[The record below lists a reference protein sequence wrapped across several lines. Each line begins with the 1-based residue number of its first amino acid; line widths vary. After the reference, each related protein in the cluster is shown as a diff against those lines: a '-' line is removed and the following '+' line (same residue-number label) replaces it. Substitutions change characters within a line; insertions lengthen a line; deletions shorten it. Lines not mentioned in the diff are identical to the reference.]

1 MFPACQVFIPTLI
14 HVMAKLSPTQLSL
27 KLMRERGYLCQV
39 VEHWNPF
46 ARIRQ
51 DLFGFIDVLCIK
63 EGEVVGVQTTSRSN
77 ISTRYNKIKDHEN
90 VWWVLDSGIR
100 ILIQGWEKNKSGRWE
115 MREVEVRIE
124 PMEEEVSSSYPLTGD
139 DESA

>member
-1 MFPACQVFIPTLI
+1 
-14 HVMAKLSPTQLSL
+14 
-27 KLMRERGYLCQV
+27 MRERGYLCQV

-63 EGEVVGVQTTSRSN
+63 DGEVVGVQTTSKGH

-90 VWWVLDSGIR
+90 IWPVLDAGIR
-100 ILIQGWEKNKSGRWE
+100 VLIHGWAKNKSNRWE
-115 MREVEVRIE
+115 FREVEVKIE
-124 PMEEEVSSSYPLTGD
+124 DPNNVSEVLDNEE
-139 DESA
+139 